1 MQLEEIA
8 RAAVAEA
15 LYKTQMG
22 KKLQEQHSLEGE
34 NLSLEVT
41 SNDQR
46 KHLNEKGSQTHEGD
60 SEPNTAPNLNNGGD
74 DPLRQGTAKV
84 LGEGPMQ
91 TDSEAQGEILSTLE
105 ERQTRGDMPKKP
117 QSKPKGN
124 RLSRELKR
132 ISTK

>member
-1 MQLEEIA
+1 LQAQHKLEE
-8 RAAVAEA
+8 
-15 LYKTQMG
+15 
-22 KKLQEQHSLEGE
+22 E
-34 NLSLEVT
+34 NLSLEVI

-46 KHLNEKGSQTHEGD
+46 KNLNEKSFQTCGGD
-60 SEPNTAPNLNNGGD
+60 SEPNAAVNANNGGD

-91 TDSEAQGEILSTLE
+91 TDSEAQGESLSTLE
-105 ERQTRGDMPKKP
+105 VRQTRGDMPKKP